1 MSVSVPVLLAL
12 AGTALMAVAIFVPFR
27 SSANRLETD
36 VAPVAAAPVEAVPHW
51 PELVEPS
58 ATACDVGARLDLVDA
73 LASIRSP
80 WAIGVLHQADDEE
93 TDPTVRAAIASALAR
108 VPVPEPAGSLVT

>member
-1 MSVSVPVLLAL
+1 MSASVPVLLAL
-12 AGTALMAVAIFVPFR
+12 AGTALMAVAIFVPLR
-27 SSANRLETD
+27 SPGN
-36 VAPVAAAPVEAVPHW
+36 APAIEAAPVDAAPHW

-80 WAIGVLHQADDEE
+80 WALGVLHRAGDEE
-93 TDPTVRAAIASALAR
+93 TDPTVRAAIASALA
-108 VPVPEPAGSLVT
+108 PDPEPAGSLVT